1 MTGLMLRT
9 GDGTPVV
16 LGQRLG
22 RGGEGSVYTVVNSS
36 RLAVKVYHDH
46 ANNDDRERRLRALIK
61 ATGPGAS
68 PAVAWPKQG
77 VMDHSGRTV
86 GFLMESFSDARPIHE
101 LYTPLSRRTY
111 FPAADRGFL
120 ARAALNLARVVARLH
135 DDRFVV
141 GDLNHS
147 SVLVLP
153 DATVRIVDADSFPI
167 PPDFICR
174 VGTPEYMPAELQHA
188 DLRLV
193 KRQSQHDVFAVS
205 VLIYQLLLGG
215 RHPFAGHGGRPSAN
229 LKDDIRKIKRY
240 QLAAR
245 QREDLAVSL
254 KNGRALQV
262 ACLIEAAFT
271 RSSMKSVTARS
282 WVEALAGV

>member
-1 MTGLMLRT
+1 MTGLLLRT

-61 ATGPGAS
+61 ATGSGAS
-68 PAVAWPKQG
+68 PAVAWPKQR

-86 GFLMESFSDARPIHE
+86 GFLMESFPDARPIHE

-111 FPAADRGFL
+111 FPAAHRGFL
-120 ARAALNLARVVARLH
+120 VRAALNLARVVARLH

-188 DLRLV
+188 DLGLV
-193 KRQSQHDVFAVS
+193 KRQSHHDVFALS

-215 RHPFAGHGGRPSAN
+215 RHPFAGYGGRPSAN
-229 LKDDIRKIKRY
+229 LGDNIRRVKRY
-240 QLAAR
+240 QFTAR
-245 QREDLAVSL
+245 QRADLAA
-254 KNGRALQV
+254 ALSDERNV
-262 ACLIEAAFT
+262 TVPCLFESIFT
-271 RSSMKSVTARS
+271 RSSRKKQTSEA
-282 WVEALAGV
+282 WVAALSAL